1 MNFFRINHQIRLF
14 FRMLDEYYFEQMKEV
29 INNCSRTRQ
38 TMLFSA
44 TMTDQVC
51 FLYEW
56 NRDPRDSPAGLW
68 NEIFF
73 VLFFLSNRSKILFKY
88 HLIVLF
94 VYLLMIIIPLHHIFV
109 KNLFVFVNIVKV
121 IEKLLLLLYL
131 HGHFMIVLLYLHKL
145 KNNVIV
151 CMLCWDYLG
160 LK

>member
-1 MNFFRINHQIRLF
+1 
-14 FRMLDEYYFEQMKEV
+14 MLDEYYFEQMKEV
-29 INNCSRTRQ
+29 ISNCSRTRQ

-44 TMTDQVC
+44 TMTDQVL
-51 FLYEW
+51 LYSSLLIEFI
-56 NRDPRDSPAGLW
+56 L
-68 NEIFF
+68 
-73 VLFFLSNRSKILFKY
+73 LNRSKILFKS

-131 HGHFMIVLLYLHKL
+131 HEHFMIVLLYLHKL

-151 CMLCWDYLG
+151 CMLCWDYLD

>member
-1 MNFFRINHQIRLF
+1 LFTYTSNNAFLSYNDWSSMFFIW
-14 FRMLDEYYFEQMKEV
+14 MKQRPAGL
-29 INNCSRTRQ
+29 S
-38 TMLFSA
+38 
-44 TMTDQVC
+44 
-51 FLYEW
+51 
-56 NRDPRDSPAGLW
+56 AGLW

-73 VLFFLSNRSKILFKY
+73 IFFSFNRSKILFKS

-131 HGHFMIVLLYLHKL
+131 HEHFMIVLLYLHKL